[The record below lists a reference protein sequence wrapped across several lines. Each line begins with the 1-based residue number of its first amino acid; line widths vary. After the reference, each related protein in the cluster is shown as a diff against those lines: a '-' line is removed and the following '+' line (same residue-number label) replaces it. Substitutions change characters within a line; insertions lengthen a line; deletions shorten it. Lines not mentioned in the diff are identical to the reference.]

1 MGLKRGREYD
11 CEDDSRGAGNSRY
24 AITFGDVAVLHVGWV
39 PGGIRLRN
47 TNQTLAAF
55 GTVI

>member
-39 PGGIRLRN
+39 GQDSWRISTKPWLPLG
-47 TNQTLAAF
+47 Q
-55 GTVI
+55 

>member
-24 AITFGDVAVLHVGWV
+24 AITFGDVAVSSRRL
-39 PGGIRLRN
+39 GGIRFLAN
-47 TNQTLAAF
+47 INPTLAAF
-55 GTVI
+55 GTVM

>member
-39 PGGIRLRN
+39 G
-47 TNQTLAAF
+47 
-55 GTVI
+55 